1 MVIIWELIKLLSK
14 MKESI
19 TTDKEIFFSYIQN
32 EQNGQNNSLL
42 DQMSERLHI
51 IVLILNLDMK

>member
-1 MVIIWELIKLLSK
+1 